1 MFCIS
6 SRPPDDVSKATRSKL
21 VAILWMELVAAVT
34 CFACFFFI
42 YRKGAA
48 STVLFDDGPK
58 QILSLQATLLYKGT
72 SGILVILSLAHHIS
86 FRDFCMQFGCG
97 NCCGFCFDNRHAQHR
112 ENRRITSTL
121 RKSKNCI
128 VLMKL
133 TDFIVGTFVW
143 INLSSAHKDLTRD
156 APKDTIVL
164 FALIVS
170 AQIITTVVSTGL
182 GFVVAW

>member
-1 MFCIS
+1 
-6 SRPPDDVSKATRSKL
+6 
-21 VAILWMELVAAVT
+21 
-34 CFACFFFI
+34 
-42 YRKGAA
+42 
-48 STVLFDDGPK
+48 
-58 QILSLQATLLYKGT
+58 
-72 SGILVILSLAHHIS
+72 
-86 FRDFCMQFGCG
+86 
-97 NCCGFCFDNRHAQHR
+97 
-112 ENRRITSTL
+112 
-121 RKSKNCI
+121 
-128 VLMKL
+128 MKL